1 MSGFIVFFSLLILFL
16 YVALV
21 IVFITGWAHTPY
33 FSVEKHKTAEQ
44 NISVVV
50 ACRNEESNLKKLLDA
65 LQNQS
70 VKNFELI
77 LVNDHSTDAT
87 RAIMDSEKSK
97 FKNVIIID
105 AEGSG
110 KKQAVRQ
117 AVGIAKGELIVTT
130 DADCMPETTWIETI
144 WQFQQKF
151 PSDLIICPVKIS
163 ADDTLFSKLQA
174 LEFATLVASGAGAAG
189 AAMPI
194 LCNGANLAFTKKAWL
209 ENQDDLH
216 VEEIS
221 GDDVFLLLAIKKRK
235 GIIRFL
241 KSANAFVSTPA
252 SPTIKSFVKQRK
264 RWASKSTAYTDW
276 QIILTACVVLSMS
289 SLSVFLIVM
298 SFFNWF
304 FILGYIA
311 LFIFKY
317 TLDTYF
323 LYLVR
328 RFFQLGNIWAYAL
341 VLSLIY
347 PFYIVF
353 IALSSFIYKPRKWK

>member
-1 MSGFIVFFSLLILFL
+1 MSGFIVFPSLLVLFL

-21 IVFITGWAHTPY
+21 IIFITGWLRTPY
-33 FSVEKHKTAEQ
+33 FPVEKHKTSGQ
-44 NISVVV
+44 KISVVI
-50 ACRNEESNLKKLLDA
+50 ACRNEESDLKKLLDA

-87 RAIMDSEKSK
+87 KAIMDSEQSK
-97 FKNVIIID
+97 FQNVIIID
-105 AEGSG
+105 AEGYG
-110 KKQAVRQ
+110 KKQAIRQ

-130 DADCMPETTWIETI
+130 DADCRPEPTWIETI

-151 PSDLIICPVKIS
+151 PSDLIICPVKFS
-163 ADDTLFSKLQA
+163 TGDTLFSKLQA

-209 ENQDDLH
+209 ESQADLH

-235 GIIRFL
+235 GTIRFL

-252 SPTIKSFVKQRK
+252 SPTIKSFIRQRK
-264 RWASKSTAYTDW
+264 RWVSKSTAYSDW
-276 QIILTACVVLSMS
+276 QIILTACAVFSI
-289 SLSVFLIVM
+289 SLLEIVSLILL
-298 SFFNWF
+298 FFNGKF
-304 FILGYIA
+304 AVLFIILFIVKYLTDLFFLSRVRLFFNLRNLSLNSFILS
-311 LFIFKY
+311 LF
-317 TLDTYF
+317 
-323 LYLVR
+323 
-328 RFFQLGNIWAYAL
+328 
-341 VLSLIY
+341 Y
-347 PFYIVF
+347 PFYIV
-353 IALSSFIYKPRKWK
+353 ITALAGFGGKAHWK

>member
-1 MSGFIVFFSLLILFL
+1 MSELIVFSSALILFL

-21 IVFITGWAHTPY
+21 IVFITGWVRTPY

-87 RAIMDSEKSK
+87 RAIMDSEQSK
-97 FKNVIIID
+97 FQNVIIVD
-105 AEGSG
+105 AEGFG
-110 KKQAVRQ
+110 KKQAVKQ
-117 AVGIAKGELIVTT
+117 AIGIAKGELIVTT

-144 WQFQQKF
+144 LQFQQRF

-163 ADDTLFSKLQA
+163 SDNTLFSKLQE
-174 LEFATLVASGAGAAG
+174 LEFATLVASGAGASG

-194 LCNGANLAFTKKAWL
+194 MCNGANLAFTKKAWL
-209 ENQDDLH
+209 ESQNDLH
-216 VEEIS
+216 EEEIS

-235 GIIRFL
+235 GTIRFL
-241 KSANAFVSTPA
+241 KSTNAFVSTPA
-252 SPTIKSFVKQRK
+252 SPTIKSFVRQRK
-264 RWASKSTAYTDW
+264 RWASKSTAYSDW
-276 QIILTACVVLSMS
+276 QIILTACVVLAI
-289 SLSVFLIVM
+289 SVFSIVLIVL
-298 SFFNWF
+298 SFFNWIYLLAF
-304 FILGYIA
+304 GS
-311 LFIFKY
+311 LFVFKY
-317 TLDTYF
+317 LLDTYF

-328 RFFQLGNIWAYAL
+328 RFFQLDNIWFYSL
-341 VLSLIY
+341 MLSVFY
-347 PFYIVF
+347 PFYVVF
-353 IALSSFIYKPRKWK
+353 VAFSSFIVKPQKWK